1 MLTQQLCYSLILH
14 MGYNV
19 LVHFDYPSYYWY
31 SLAYRF
37 FAHSLFNSVPA
48 GLFRQI
54 SKQVSLVLRPMF
66 QVSVSSVMNFSYQL
80 SLYTSDVNLQ
90 VSLLRCI
97 RHSVDGFEQVSSV
110 DCSGIK
116 GVNFQCLLDCVIR
129 YRNKCF
135 WCCDR
140 CSRSQYRHADIQE
153 IITIVGTIFS
163 QVLM

>member
-1 MLTQQLCYSLILH
+1 M
-14 MGYNV
+14 
-19 LVHFDYPSYYWY
+19 
-31 SLAYRF
+31 
-37 FAHSLFNSVPA
+37 PA

-80 SLYTSDVNLQ
+80 SLYTSDVNL
-90 VSLLRCI
+90 
-97 RHSVDGFEQVSSV
+97 
-110 DCSGIK
+110 
-116 GVNFQCLLDCVIR
+116 QCLLDCVIR

>member
-1 MLTQQLCYSLILH
+1 MLTQQLCYSVNLH
-14 MGYNV
+14 MGYIF
-19 LVHFDYPSYYWY
+19 LVHFDYS
-31 SLAYRF
+31 SF
-37 FAHSLFNSVPA
+37 IVPA

-54 SKQVSLVLRPMF
+54 SKQMSLMLRPMF
-66 QVSVSSVMNFSYQL
+66 QVSVLSVIYQL

-97 RHSVDGFEQVSSV
+97 RHIVDGFEQVSSV

-140 CSRSQYRHADIQE
+140 CSRSQYRHGDIQE

>member
-1 MLTQQLCYSLILH
+1 
-14 MGYNV
+14 
-19 LVHFDYPSYYWY
+19 
-31 SLAYRF
+31 
-37 FAHSLFNSVPA
+37 
-48 GLFRQI
+48 
-54 SKQVSLVLRPMF
+54 
-66 QVSVSSVMNFSYQL
+66 MNFSGCWIV
-80 SLYTSDVNLQ
+80 SSDIETDVFGVATDVPGLGIECHEFQ

-140 CSRSQYRHADIQE
+140 CSSLS
-153 IITIVGTIFS
+153 IVMLTYKKSSLLLELFLVKS
-163 QVLM
+163 

>member
-1 MLTQQLCYSLILH
+1 MNKDT
-14 MGYNV
+14 G
-19 LVHFDYPSYYWY
+19 
-31 SLAYRF
+31 
-37 FAHSLFNSVPA
+37 
-48 GLFRQI
+48 
-54 SKQVSLVLRPMF
+54 
-66 QVSVSSVMNFSYQL
+66 VMNFSACWIV
-80 SLYTSDVNLQ
+80 SSEDVFGVATDVPGLGIECHEFQ

-116 GVNFQCLLDCVIR
+116 GVNFQVSLLRCIRHSVDGFEQVSSVDCSGTKGVNFGCLLDCVIR

-140 CSRSQYRHADIQE
+140 CSRSQYCHADIQE